1 MTVYDPVR
9 KAPAMLHTGLPVK
22 VTGVVFWGLALI
34 GLLFAFVQL
43 KGLEDDLAQRQL
55 AMVDHFVQE
64 IDRQLSRRHPES
76 FADVLAVVT
85 TTQEDFA
92 IPRVYVQYL
101 GEDYEQGQDPDVLGE
116 GLVSYSRLVEIM
128 DLAHS
133 GPPLQ
138 VLLNLSLP
146 SVRQQVQQQRKQ
158 YLITMGGAF
167 LLFGF
172 VLQWVLQR
180 MISRPFLQM
189 VHTAEAFSAGKT
201 AVRFDERRADEFG
214 YLGGFINRALDYV
227 TLQQQELREALA
239 LVRDSEAALYEEKE
253 RAVVTLHSIGDA
265 VITTDPACR
274 VEYFNPLAE
283 QLTGWTLEQARGR
296 PIIDLLHLLDE
307 VTRQPIDNP
316 VELCLAQRGAVTQQ
330 EEVILLRPDQ
340 GEVEISASAAPIRD
354 RNETILGAV
363 MVFHDVG
370 HTRMLARQLS
380 YQAAHDALTGLYN
393 RREFEQRLQQALE
406 DAQEKGMEHALCY
419 LDLDQFKVVN
429 DVCGHIAGDEL
440 LCQLAGVLLG
450 CIRET
455 DVLARLGGDEF
466 GMLLSHC
473 SPGKARR
480 VADDMLASVRAF
492 RFMHQE
498 HSFEIGVSIGVVP
511 VNKSSHSVTELLSAA
526 DVACYAAKDGGR
538 NRIHVYEPGD
548 REMQQRRGELSWV
561 SQIGRALEEDRM
573 RLYYQPIVP
582 LGSGSSPVHY
592 EMLVR
597 MIDDQGTTVPPMAFL
612 PAAERYNLMPTLD
625 RWVVS
630 TMLKTFGP
638 GRSGPAQAVYVANLS
653 GQSLS
658 DDGFLAFVLDC
669 LAESALDPCQVCFEI
684 TETAAIANLRGAT
697 RFIKVLRDHGC
708 SFALDD
714 FGSGLSSFGYLKNL
728 AVDYLKIDGGF
739 VKDMVVDEIDAAMVT
754 AINEIGHVMGIRTIA
769 EFVESEAVLERLR
782 DIGVDYA
789 QGYWIA
795 KPQPIEA
802 LLRQTPPTAGLY
814 SVS

>member
-1 MTVYDPVR
+1 MTGRDAVR
-9 KAPAMLHTGLPVK
+9 KAPAMPHTGLPVK

-43 KGLEDDLAQRQL
+43 KGLEDDLARHQL
-55 AMVDHFVQE
+55 ATVDHFVQE
-64 IDRQLSRRHPES
+64 IDRQLARRHPDN
-76 FADVLAVVT
+76 FAEVLAVVT
-85 TTQEDFA
+85 HTQRSFD

-101 GEDYEQGQDPDVLGE
+101 DEDFELGHAPLADEEQ
-116 GLVSYSRLVEIM
+116 LVSYSRLLEVT
-128 DLAHS
+128 DTSHADDS
-133 GPPLQ
+133 LQ
-138 VLLNLSLP
+138 LMLNVSLP
-146 SVRQQVQQQRKQ
+146 SVEQQIQQQRKQ
-158 YLITMGGAF
+158 YLVFMGGTF

-189 VHTAEAFSAGKT
+189 VRTAEAFSAGST
-201 AVRFDERRADEFG
+201 DARFDEKRSDEFG

-239 LVRDSEAALYEEKE
+239 RVRDSESALYQEKE

-265 VITTDPACR
+265 VITTDPECR

-283 QLTGWTLEQARGR
+283 KLTGWSLEQARGR
-296 PIIDLLHLLDE
+296 SLLEILDLYDE
-307 VTRQPIDNP
+307 VTRKPLENP
-316 VELCLAQRGAVTQQ
+316 VAQCLAQRVPVSLQD
-330 EEVILLRPDQ
+330 EIILVRPDEA
-340 GEVEISASAAPIRD
+340 EVEISASAAPIRD
-354 RNETILGAV
+354 RNDAVLGAV

-393 RREFEQRLQQALE
+393 RREFEQRLQQAL
-406 DAQEKGMEHALCY
+406 DSTRQDGVEHALCY

-440 LCQLAGVLLG
+440 LRQLAGVLLER
-450 CIRET
+450 IRET

-473 SPGKARR
+473 SPEKARR
-480 VADDMLASVRAF
+480 VAEDILNTVRAF

-511 VNKSSHSVTELLSAA
+511 VNQASHSVTDVLSAA
-526 DVACYAAKDGGR
+526 DVACYAAKDSGR
-538 NRIHVYEPGD
+538 NRIHVYEHGD

-561 SQIGRALEEDRM
+561 SQIGRALDEDRM
-573 RLYYQPIVP
+573 RLYFQPIVP
-582 LGSGSSPVHY
+582 LENGRFPVHY

-597 MIDDQGTTVPPMAFL
+597 MLDEQGNMVPPMAFL

-638 GRSGPAQAVYVANLS
+638 GRSGPARAVYVANLS

-658 DDGFLAFVLDC
+658 DEGFLAFVLEH
-669 LAESALDPCQVCFEI
+669 LSRSALDPCQVCFEI

-728 AVDYLKIDGGF
+728 AVDYLKIDGSF
-739 VKDMVVDEIDAAMVT
+739 VKDMVEDEIDAAMVS

-782 DIGVDYA
+782 GIGVDYA
-789 QGYWIA
+789 QGYWVA
-795 KPQPIEA
+795 RPQPIDT
-802 LLRQTPPTAGLY
+802 LLQQTAPGVYLR